1 MSRIIIEYNPKL
13 TKRAEKLIRNNVTES
28 MRSND
33 ESSAQYDIDMVADLL
48 EEYDEYEDFELINK
62 IREEGVH
69 FIEF

>member
-13 TKRAEKLIRNNVTES
+13 TKQAEKLIRNNVTES

-48 EEYDEYEDFELINK
+48 EEYDEYEDLVLINK

>member
-1 MSRIIIEYNPKL
+1 MSRIIIEYNPTL
-13 TKRAEKLIRNNVTES
+13 TKKAEKLIRNNVTES

-48 EEYDEYEDFELINK
+48 EEYDEYEDLVLINK

>member
-48 EEYDEYEDFELINK
+48 EEYDEYKDFELINK